1 MALGSLLPELQPG
14 GAGRTPLIERV
25 AQWAAEKPEAP
36 AFTFVDYSVNPAGA
50 KVTLSWAEAHRRA
63 RAMAVRLRQ
72 SAEPGERAALLLPQ
86 TLEYMMTMLGA
97 LYSHVVAVPLFSPDL
112 PGHADRLIGAYRD
125 SEPAVI
131 VTSRNALPHVE
142 KFLADQ
148 DVPKPREII
157 FAEEV
162 DEALADRW
170 QNEPIGFDD
179 LAYLQY
185 TSGSTRRPAGVEI
198 THGNVTAN
206 AAQLWAGWAPEKPN
220 PELVSWLPLFHD
232 MGLIATMA
240 MPLVNGDHAIY
251 TDPVSFIM
259 NPVRWLELIAERPN
273 KNVYTA
279 GPNFAYEYVASMA
292 TPERIAK
299 LDLTGLTACLN
310 GAEPIRT
317 STLRT
322 FAETFAPAG
331 LRPGAQVPGYG
342 LAEATVFVTAA
353 GDDTPPKMI
362 KVDRAALTQG
372 ELRLRDGDPGADG
385 GAEADGGAG
394 AGGGADGSAEADGGA
409 EGISTLVSCGRA
421 VGQLVAIVDPETRIE
436 RPDGRVGEI
445 WVHGPNTAP
454 GYWRNSERSQDTF
467 GGELAEPG
475 ELPAGPWM
483 KTGDYGVIHEGELYV
498 TGRIKDLI
506 IVDGRNHYPQDIE
519 VTTQEAHPAVRHD
532 HVAAF
537 AVQGEETELLV
548 VVAERNRRVP
558 LARLDLAEVE
568 SAVRGA
574 INVEHEMSVHEF
586 VMVEP
591 GAVARTSSGKIARSA
606 TRQRFEAGE
615 LPTTEARLAGRK

>member
-14 GAGRTPLIERV
+14 GTGRTPLIERV
-25 AQWAAEKPEAP
+25 AQWAAEKPEAS
-36 AFTFVDYSVNPAGA
+36 AFTFVDYSLDPAGA
-50 KVTLSWAEAHRRA
+50 KITLTWAETHRRA

-148 DVPKPREII
+148 DVPRPREII

-162 DEALADRW
+162 DEGLAKQWTD
-170 QNEPIGFDD
+170 EPIGFDD

-240 MPLVNGDHAIY
+240 MPLVKGDHAIY

-259 NPVRWLELIAERPN
+259 NPLRWLQLIAERPD

-279 GPNFAYEYVASMA
+279 GPNFAYEYVASTA
-292 TPERIAK
+292 TPEKVAK

-317 STLRT
+317 STLST

-342 LAEATVFVTAA
+342 LAEATVFVTAD
-353 GDDTPPKMI
+353 GDDVPPKI
-362 KVDRAALTQG
+362 IEVDRAALTQG
-372 ELRLRDGDPGADG
+372 ELRLH
-385 GAEADGGAG
+385 
-394 AGGGADGSAEADGGA
+394 AGGDGA
-409 EGISTLVSCGRA
+409 STLVSCGRA
-421 VGQLVAIVDPETRIE
+421 VGQIVAIVDPETRIE
-436 RPDGRVGEI
+436 QPDGRVGEI

-475 ELPAGPWM
+475 GLPAGPWM

-519 VTTQEAHPAVRHD
+519 VTTQEAHPAVRPD
-532 HVAAF
+532 YVAAF

-574 INVEHEMSVHEF
+574 VNVEHEMSVHEF
-586 VMVEP
+586 VLVEP
-591 GAVARTSSGKIARSA
+591 GAVSRTSSGKIARAA
-606 TRQRFEAGE
+606 TRARFEAGE
-615 LPTTEARLAGRK
+615 LPTTAARLAGRR

>member
-1 MALGSLLPELQPG
+1 MALGSLLPELLPG
-14 GAGRTPLIERV
+14 GSGRTPLIERV
-25 AQWAAEKPEAP
+25 ARWAREKPDAP
-36 AFTFVDYSVNPAGA
+36 AYTFVDYSADPSGA
-50 KVTLSWAEAHRRA
+50 HRTLSWAETDRRA
-63 RAMAVRLRQ
+63 RAMAVTLRQ
-72 SAEPGERAALLLPQ
+72 VSGPGERAALLLPQ

-97 LYSHVVAVPLFSPDL
+97 LYSHVIAVPLFSPDL
-112 PGHADRLIGAYRD
+112 PGHADRLIGAYAD
-125 SEPAVI
+125 AEPAVI
-131 VTSRNALPHVE
+131 VTTRNALPHVE
-142 KFLADQ
+142 KFLADH
-148 DVPKPREII
+148 DVPQPKEIL

-162 DEALADRW
+162 DLSLADRW
-170 QNEPIGFDD
+170 QDEAIAFDD
-179 LAYLQY
+179 IAYLQY

-240 MPLVNGDHAIY
+240 LPLVRGDHAIY

-259 NPVRWLELIAERPN
+259 NPMRWLQLIAERPG

-292 TPERIAK
+292 APEKIAD
-299 LDLTGLTACLN
+299 LDLSGLTTCLN

-317 STLRT
+317 STLSM
-322 FAETFAPAG
+322 FADALAPAG
-331 LRPGAQVPGYG
+331 LRPGAQAPGYG

-353 GDDTPPKMI
+353 AEDVPPKI
-362 KVDRAALTQG
+362 ISVDREALTQG
-372 ELRLRDGDPGADG
+372 DLRLREDGADG
-385 GAEADGGAG
+385 TSE
-394 AGGGADGSAEADGGA
+394 
-409 EGISTLVSCGRA
+409 LVSCGRPC
-421 VGQLVAIVDPETRIE
+421 GQIVAIVDPEARVE
-436 RPDGRVGEI
+436 QPDGRVGEI

-475 ELPAGPWM
+475 ELPSGPWM
-483 KTGDYGVIHEGELYV
+483 KTGDYGVVHEGELYV

-519 VTTQEAHPAVRHD
+519 VTAQEAHPAIRPD

-537 AVQGEETELLV
+537 ALTGEETERLV

-558 LARLDLAEVE
+558 LGRLDVDEVE
-568 SAVRGA
+568 SAVRA
-574 INVEHEMSVHEF
+574 AVNVEHEMSVHDF
-586 VMVEP
+586 VLIEP
-591 GAVARTSSGKIARSA
+591 GGVSRTSSGKIARAA
-606 TRQRFEAGE
+606 TRQRYLDGA
-615 LPTTEARLAGRK
+615 LATTAARLASRK

>member
-1 MALGSLLPELQPG
+1 MALGSLLPELLPG
-14 GAGRTPLIERV
+14 GSGRTPLIERV
-25 AQWAAEKPEAP
+25 ARWAREKPDAP
-36 AFTFVDYSVNPAGA
+36 AFTFVDYSLDPAG
-50 KVTLSWAEAHRRA
+50 KHITLTWAETDRRA
-63 RAMAVRLRQ
+63 RATATALRQ
-72 SAEPGERAALLLPQ
+72 VTGPGERAALLLPQ

-97 LYSHVVAVPLFSPDL
+97 MYAHVVAVPLFSPDL
-112 PGHADRLIGAYRD
+112 PGHADRLIGAYAD

-131 VTSRNALPHVE
+131 VTTRNALPHVE
-142 KFLADQ
+142 KFLADH
-148 DVPKPREII
+148 DVPQPKEIL

-162 DEALADRW
+162 DLGLAGSWED
-170 QNEPIGFDD
+170 EPIGFDD

-206 AAQLWAGWAPEKPN
+206 AAQLWAGWAPEKPD

-240 MPLVNGDHAIY
+240 LPLVHGDHAIY

-259 NPVRWLELIAERPN
+259 NPMRWLQLIAARPG

-292 TPERIAK
+292 SPEK
-299 LDLTGLTACLN
+299 LEGLDLSGLTTCLN

-317 STLRT
+317 STLST
-322 FAETFAPAG
+322 FAEALAPAG
-331 LRPGAQVPGYG
+331 LRPGAQAPGYG

-353 GDDTPPKMI
+353 AEDVPPKI
-362 KVDRAALTQG
+362 ITVDRDVLTQG
-372 ELRLRDGDPGADG
+372 EVRLCEPDADR
-385 GAEADGGAG
+385 A
-394 AGGGADGSAEADGGA
+394 
-409 EGISTLVSCGRA
+409 STLVSCGRPS
-421 VGQLVAIVDPETRIE
+421 GQIVAIVDPDARAEQ
-436 RPDGRVGEI
+436 PDGHVGEI
-445 WVHGPNTAP
+445 WVHGPNTAA

-475 ELPAGPWM
+475 GLPAGPWM
-483 KTGDYGVIHEGELYV
+483 RTGDYGVVHEGELYV

-519 VTTQEAHPAVRHD
+519 VTAQEAHPAVRPD

-537 AVQGEETELLV
+537 ALPGEETERLV

-558 LARLDLAEVE
+558 LGRLDLDEVE

-574 INVEHEMSVHEF
+574 VNVEHEMSVHAF
-586 VMVEP
+586 LLVEP
-591 GAVARTSSGKIARSA
+591 GAVSRTSSGKIARAA
-606 TRQRFEAGE
+606 TRQRYLDGA
-615 LPTTEARLAGRK
+615 LPTTAARLASRK